1 MHYAVWKYGT
11 FFGREKI
18 TREVECVIES
28 VTKSIGFHFRRG
40 KSRRKA
46 PLLGE
51 LIRVQF
57 TFSPLWPPYATNLP
71 TFFLVIHDA
80 IVFGGRAAIKSRL
93 SRAGR
98 MNRLTR
104 GRGRH
109 PNIFQFHLSIR
120 PIGLLI
126 GKPKSWIAAH
136 VSTYY
141 VLSYFN

>member
-1 MHYAVWKYGT
+1 
-11 FFGREKI
+11 
-18 TREVECVIES
+18 
-28 VTKSIGFHFRRG
+28 
-40 KSRRKA
+40 
-46 PLLGE
+46 
-51 LIRVQF
+51 
-57 TFSPLWPPYATNLP
+57 
-71 TFFLVIHDA
+71 
-80 IVFGGRAAIKSRL
+80 
-93 SRAGR
+93 

-141 VLSYFN
+141 RTSTEEEADVMHARPGHVIQSSFRYNGFVMLDYANHWYVGCAVILRKNIEEMKNFA

>member
-1 MHYAVWKYGT
+1 MATLCY
-11 FFGREKI
+11 
-18 TREVECVIES
+18 
-28 VTKSIGFHFRRG
+28 
-40 KSRRKA
+40 
-46 PLLGE
+46 
-51 LIRVQF
+51 QF
-57 TFSPLWPPYATNLP
+57 TY
-71 TFFLVIHDA
+71 FFLVIHDA

-104 GRGRH
+104 RRGRH

-141 VLSYFN
+141 RTSTEEEADVMHARPGHVIQSSFRYNGFVMLDTQIIGTLVVR